1 MPSQPSVEIKV
12 PTAGDL
18 IFAREQAKL
27 TSIQKAIQTG
37 TSAIPSLRQGEMLIK
52 FNKGSSKNIERY
64 VMLLDK
70 TNMMVW
76 GSIEKLTSNLNL
88 RDVLGISL
96 GMGSST
102 LRRAYCAEDHHTLPK
117 LTNGNVAWLILL
129 WPFASI
135 SFSMRRS
142 KCSCAEFSVFSA
154 LCKSQLRFRSAVG
167 RLVPRMGPWIAG
179 CMNYVLN
186 PL

>member
-1 MPSQPSVEIKV
+1 M
-12 PTAGDL
+12 
-18 IFAREQAKL
+18 
-27 TSIQKAIQTG
+27 
-37 TSAIPSLRQGEMLIK
+37 
-52 FNKGSSKNIERY
+52 ERY

-76 GSIEKLTSNLNL
+76 GSIQKLTSNLNL

-117 LTNGNVAWLILL
+117 LTNGTIFVS
-129 WPFASI
+129 FACFLFI
-135 SFSMRRS
+135 FG
-142 KCSCAEFSVFSA
+142 AQVET
-154 LCKSQLRFRSAVG
+154 L
-167 RLVPRMGPWIAG
+167 
-179 CMNYVLN
+179 